1 MDPVWREVFARER
14 RQPKKD
20 DKSEGKWSPPTLR
33 CICEDVDKVGSADF
47 MGCVDIALTPI
58 LEKRETL
65 AGWYALGPD
74 PDGKSSSNVSGEIH
88 VSVQWRFD
96 PELDFDPYPDTE
108 LKPAYNDKAPNEL
121 RLALVQARGLAIKDK
136 NLLSKGG
143 LCFCVHF
150 VPSPRW
156 RTSCD
161 AIAATRATHT
171 GMEPTYAH
179 TSVKGIKLAAGELSD
194 STEEEEV
201 EAMEMYAR
209 LAEAEDP
216 RDFEQTLQEAR
227 KRALQEENE
236 IQQSIETLEELARE
250 HVNDSLAVMEYR
262 YELRQMS
269 KFGFLSG
276 LISAPRAHVE
286 RNVAKAVLQGS
297 PKNLR
302 TALMVLSTFPP
313 VRYSVS
319 STLMPSS

>member
-1 MDPVWREVFARER
+1 MLGVLLPSSR
-14 RQPKKD
+14 R
-20 DKSEGKWSPPTLR
+20 
-33 CICEDVDKVGSADF
+33 VDGWG
-47 MGCVDIALTPI
+47 GCVDSMAIAASPRHQAKRDAGKEVVRTRMEQLQA
-58 LEKRETL
+58 LEDAQDAAASAKKPVPEEVTKKEEDE
-65 AGWYALGPD
+65 GPRR
-74 PDGKSSSNVSGEIH
+74 I
-88 VSVQWRFD
+88 
-96 PELDFDPYPDTE
+96 
-108 LKPAYNDKAPNEL
+108 KARDRDQRCAACRCE
-121 RLALVQARGLAIKDK
+121 ARGLFAAS
-136 NLLSKGG
+136 L
-143 LCFCVHF
+143 FCALPLVRRRRHD
-150 VPSPRW
+150 
-156 RTSCD
+156 D
-161 AIAATRATHT
+161 A

-179 TSVKGIKLAAGELSD
+179 TCVKGIKLAAGELSD

-319 STLMPSS
+319 P

>member
-1 MDPVWREVFARER
+1 
-14 RQPKKD
+14 
-20 DKSEGKWSPPTLR
+20 
-33 CICEDVDKVGSADF
+33 
-47 MGCVDIALTPI
+47 
-58 LEKRETL
+58 
-65 AGWYALGPD
+65 
-74 PDGKSSSNVSGEIH
+74 
-88 VSVQWRFD
+88 
-96 PELDFDPYPDTE
+96 
-108 LKPAYNDKAPNEL
+108 
-121 RLALVQARGLAIKDK
+121 
-136 NLLSKGG
+136 
-143 LCFCVHF
+143 
-150 VPSPRW
+150 
-156 RTSCD
+156 
-161 AIAATRATHT
+161 
-171 GMEPTYAH
+171 MEPTYAH
-179 TSVKGIKLAAGELSD
+179 TCVKGIKLAAGELSD
-194 STEEEEV
+194 STEEDEV

-313 VRYSVS
+313 VRYPVS
-319 STLMPSS
+319 PLRRVIGGRSYVDKVPHAIDATRLFGVRHRGSQHAQVADKESKLAAAATTLYNLARAVAPKFTDDTPEWS

>member
-1 MDPVWREVFARER
+1 M
-14 RQPKKD
+14 
-20 DKSEGKWSPPTLR
+20 
-33 CICEDVDKVGSADF
+33 
-47 MGCVDIALTPI
+47 
-58 LEKRETL
+58 
-65 AGWYALGPD
+65 
-74 PDGKSSSNVSGEIH
+74 
-88 VSVQWRFD
+88 
-96 PELDFDPYPDTE
+96 
-108 LKPAYNDKAPNEL
+108 
-121 RLALVQARGLAIKDK
+121 
-136 NLLSKGG
+136 
-143 LCFCVHF
+143 
-150 VPSPRW
+150 
-156 RTSCD
+156 
-161 AIAATRATHT
+161 
-171 GMEPTYAH
+171 
-179 TSVKGIKLAAGELSD
+179 AAGELSD

-319 STLMPSS
+319 PYAVAA

>member
-1 MDPVWREVFARER
+1 
-14 RQPKKD
+14 
-20 DKSEGKWSPPTLR
+20 
-33 CICEDVDKVGSADF
+33 
-47 MGCVDIALTPI
+47 
-58 LEKRETL
+58 
-65 AGWYALGPD
+65 
-74 PDGKSSSNVSGEIH
+74 
-88 VSVQWRFD
+88 
-96 PELDFDPYPDTE
+96 
-108 LKPAYNDKAPNEL
+108 
-121 RLALVQARGLAIKDK
+121 
-136 NLLSKGG
+136 
-143 LCFCVHF
+143 
-150 VPSPRW
+150 
-156 RTSCD
+156 
-161 AIAATRATHT
+161 
-171 GMEPTYAH
+171 MEPTYAH
-179 TSVKGIKLAAGELSD
+179 TCVKGIKLAAGELSD

-319 STLMPSS
+319 STLTPSTRRGAQVADKESKLAAAATTLYNLARAVAPKFTDDTPEWSRLRVDTIDA

>member
-1 MDPVWREVFARER
+1 MVASTAIAASPRHRAKRDAGKEVVRTRMEQLQALEDAQDAAESAKKPVPEPVSEKKEDEGPRRIKARDR
-14 RQPKKD
+14 DQ
-20 DKSEGKWSPPTLR
+20 R
-33 CICEDVDKVGSADF
+33 CAACRCE
-47 MGCVDIALTPI
+47 
-58 LEKRETL
+58 
-65 AGWYALGPD
+65 
-74 PDGKSSSNVSGEIH
+74 
-88 VSVQWRFD
+88 
-96 PELDFDPYPDTE
+96 
-108 LKPAYNDKAPNEL
+108 
-121 RLALVQARGLAIKDK
+121 ARGLFAAS
-136 NLLSKGG
+136 L
-143 LCFCVHF
+143 FCALPLVRRRRHD
-150 VPSPRW
+150 
-156 RTSCD
+156 D
-161 AIAATRATHT
+161 A

-179 TSVKGIKLAAGELSD
+179 TCVKGIKLAAGELSD

-319 STLMPSS
+319 P

>member
-1 MDPVWREVFARER
+1 MEQLQALEDAQDAAESAKKPVPEPVSEKKEDEGPRRIKARDR
-14 RQPKKD
+14 DQ
-20 DKSEGKWSPPTLR
+20 R
-33 CICEDVDKVGSADF
+33 CAACRCE
-47 MGCVDIALTPI
+47 
-58 LEKRETL
+58 
-65 AGWYALGPD
+65 
-74 PDGKSSSNVSGEIH
+74 
-88 VSVQWRFD
+88 
-96 PELDFDPYPDTE
+96 
-108 LKPAYNDKAPNEL
+108 
-121 RLALVQARGLAIKDK
+121 AR
-136 NLLSKGG
+136 
-143 LCFCVHF
+143 
-150 VPSPRW
+150 
-156 RTSCD
+156 
-161 AIAATRATHT
+161 

-179 TSVKGIKLAAGELSD
+179 TCVKGIKLAAGELSD

-227 KRALQEENE
+227 KRALAEENE

-319 STLMPSS
+319 P